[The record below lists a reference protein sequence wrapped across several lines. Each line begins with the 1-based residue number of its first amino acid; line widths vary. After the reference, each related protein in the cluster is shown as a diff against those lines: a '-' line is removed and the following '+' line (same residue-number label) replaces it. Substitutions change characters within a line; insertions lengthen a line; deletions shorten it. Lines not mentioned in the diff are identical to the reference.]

1 MQNIVTELLTEYF
14 IEEKHNTI
22 ILIVFSLLVSIV
34 QANGI
39 SKINASLIDAVE
51 HGDAPLAFMQFKY
64 FIVISF
70 VFLLFFYG
78 YKLYQTKLLTKLKQ
92 WIRTRLVNLLLEI
105 NNENMMEINYTNVST
120 PINRVST
127 ICAMMFTDIFSG
139 LLPSLTFTLIIGM
152 YLIYNNPL
160 VGAVFTIGNLI
171 VFGLI
176 ASSWNQMLEYNLDYE
191 EHSVKNESYLL
202 EILNN
207 IDKII
212 YRGQVNHET
221 STMRDKSDTAVSKA
235 MLFHDEIERH
245 AMLLNTTVSTIVIIC
260 IFLALKDTFRVPKQ
274 NVGMFIAFMTM
285 ILLYRDKM
293 ISMIQMV
300 PDFVEFAGRTS
311 TVLKF
316 FKDLNL
322 NSIHVNRGNY
332 KNVNLPFHTITFKDV
347 GFYYAGNQETPVL
360 TQFNLELNTTQHKII
375 GVTGLSG
382 RGKSTIMKLLLKIYE
397 VKHGQIMIDGQDIQA
412 LQPEYIRKNI
422 TYVNQTGKLFDR
434 KVIENIMYGCEQ
446 SDECSRQ
453 LQNIMK
459 YPKIN
464 ELFRDIDIFNKVS
477 GSLGENLS
485 GGQRQVINIIGG
497 LINPSKI
504 LVLDEPTNALD
515 GELKREIIKIIKDYR
530 KNKNAIIIITHDK
543 EVYSI
548 FNEVV
553 AI

>member
-22 ILIVFSLLVSIV
+22 ILIVFSLFVSIV

-39 SKINASLIDAVE
+39 SKINASIIDAVE
-51 HGDAPLAFMQFKY
+51 HGDAPEAFMQFKY

-78 YKLYQTKLLTKLKQ
+78 YKMYQTKLLTKLKQ

-139 LLPSLTFTLIIGM
+139 LLPSLTFTFIIGL
-152 YLIYNNPL
+152 YLMYNNPL

-171 VFGLI
+171 VFALI
-176 ASSWNQMLEYNLDYE
+176 ASSWNQMLKYNLDYE

-221 STMRDKSDTAVSKA
+221 NTMIDKSETAVSKA
-235 MLFHDEIERH
+235 MLFHEDIERH
-245 AMLLNTTVSTIVIIC
+245 AMLLNTTVSAIVIIC
-260 IFLALKDTFRVPKQ
+260 IFIALKDTFRIPKQ

-332 KNVNLPFHTITFKDV
+332 KNANLPFRTITFKDV
-347 GFYYAGNQETPVL
+347 GFYYTGNQETPVFNH
-360 TQFNLELNTTQHKII
+360 FNLELNTTQHKII

-397 VKHGQIMIDGQDIQA
+397 VKHGQIMIDGQDIKA

-459 YPKIN
+459 YPKIS
-464 ELFRDIDIFNKVS
+464 ELFRDIDIFNKLS

-504 LVLDEPTNALD
+504 LILDEPTNALD

>member
-39 SKINASLIDAVE
+39 SKINAYMIDAVE
-51 HGDAPLAFMQFKY
+51 HRDAETAHTQFKY
-64 FIVISF
+64 FIAISF
-70 VFLLFFYG
+70 VFLIFFYG
-78 YKLYQTKLLTKLKQ
+78 YKMYQTKLLTKLKQ

-105 NNENMMEINYTNVST
+105 NNEHMMEINYTTVST

-139 LLPSLTFTLIIGM
+139 LLPSLTFTFIIGM
-152 YLIYNNPL
+152 YLMYNDPI
-160 VGAVFTIGNLI
+160 VGTVFTIGNLI
-171 VFGLI
+171 VFLLV
-176 ASSWNQMLEYNLDYE
+176 ASSWNQMLKHNLDYE

-212 YRGQVNHET
+212 YRGQVSHET
-221 STMRDKSDTAVSKA
+221 TTMRDKSDTAVSKA
-235 MLFHDEIERH
+235 MRFHEDIERH
-245 AMLLNTTVSTIVIIC
+245 ALLLNTTVSTIVIVC
-260 IFLALKDTFRVPKQ
+260 IFLALKDAFRLPKQ
-274 NVGMFIAFMTM
+274 NAGMFIAFMTM

-316 FKDLNL
+316 FKDFNL
-322 NSIHVNRGNY
+322 NSIHVKRGDYQNA
-332 KNVNLPFHTITFKDV
+332 NLPFHTITFKDV
-347 GFYYAGNQETPVL
+347 GFYYAGNKEKPVL
-360 TQFNLELNTTQHKII
+360 DHFNLELNTTQHKII
-375 GVTGLSG
+375 GITGLSG

-397 VKHGQIMIDGQDIQA
+397 IKDGQIFIDGQDILT

-446 SDECSRQ
+446 SGECQ
-453 LQNIMK
+453 LQLQRIMK
-459 YPKIN
+459 YPKIS
-464 ELFRDIDIFNKVS
+464 ELFRDIDIFNKTS

-504 LVLDEPTNALD
+504 LILDEPTNALD
-515 GELKREIIKIIKDYR
+515 GGLKQEIIKIIKEYR
-530 KNKNAIIIITHDK
+530 KNKHAIIIITHDK

-553 AI
+553 AL